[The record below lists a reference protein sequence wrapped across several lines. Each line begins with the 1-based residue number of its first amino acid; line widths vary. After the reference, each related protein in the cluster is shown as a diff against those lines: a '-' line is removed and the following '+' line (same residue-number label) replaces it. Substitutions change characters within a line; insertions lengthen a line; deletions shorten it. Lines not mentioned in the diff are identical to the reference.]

1 MDTGTFPMWG
11 GRLARGFWLRGW
23 LGHCRCT
30 GQVSQGPMAKGG
42 GRGPA
47 SHHPTKSVVLLVQ
60 DRFPVPAQAFKEFA
74 IGFNHLIQAANVGMH
89 VVAPQDDPRQVFL
102 NISPQ
107 TWPVGG
113 AAAEGW
119 QILKI
124 RMTRGQIQKFRVVVD
139 IALDPIAE

>member
-1 MDTGTFPMWG
+1 MLERERWIQG
-11 GRLARGFWLRGW
+11 L
-23 LGHCRCT
+23 CRC
-30 GQVSQGPMAKGG
+30 GARASPAALASSLWGIAVAQARFHV
-42 GRGPA
+42 GRWRKAAGEDPP
-47 SHHPTKSVVLLVQ
+47 HHPTKSVVLLVQ
-60 DRFPVPAQAFKEFA
+60 DRFPVPAQAFEEFA

-89 VVAPQDDPRQVFL
+89 VAAPLDDSRQVFL

-124 RMTRGQIQKFRVVVD
+124 RMTRG
-139 IALDPIAE
+139 